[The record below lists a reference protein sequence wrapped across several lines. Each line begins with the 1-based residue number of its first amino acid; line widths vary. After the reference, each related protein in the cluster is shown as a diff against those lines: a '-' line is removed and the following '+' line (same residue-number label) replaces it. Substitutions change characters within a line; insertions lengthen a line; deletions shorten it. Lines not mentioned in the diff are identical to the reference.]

1 MAGAGR
7 GGDLE
12 FQHGRP
18 TGGYPVS
25 QLPTEARVI
34 ERV

>member
-1 MAGAGR
+1 V
-7 GGDLE
+7 E

-34 ERV
+34 EREIHP